1 MASKEIDSI
10 KDAGVVGAGGAGF
23 PTHVKLDAK
32 IENLIVNAAECEPLI
47 DVDKQLLEKEFAT
60 VLEGLKIAANLTGAK
75 RVIIALKAKYKKA
88 IAAIESYQKKDF
100 DFELCRMGNFY
111 PAGDEQT
118 MVYEATG
125 RIVPEGGIPL
135 MVGCVVINVETL
147 LNVAQAVKGIKVT
160 QKYVTL
166 NGEVANPTT
175 IKVPVGTPVK
185 LLLDYVGGITA
196 DEYAVYDGGPMMG
209 KLIDQDS
216 YAVKKTTKS
225 IMVLP
230 ADNIVTVQK
239 NRSASGQIKRGQAA
253 CLSCRMCT
261 DLCPRYLLGH
271 DLFPDEMMKRL
282 YKGELNEQDIENFDY
297 AYLCCDCGLC
307 ELYAC
312 IVDLSPRA
320 IFNHLKVELAK
331 RGIKNPHQ
339 RKDLEANEFKAYRKI
354 PVSRLRQRLE
364 IDHYPETE
372 LVDFTGKVEQ
382 VKLYFSQHVGAPSS
396 PVVKVGDL
404 VSEGGLV
411 ADIPQGKLGARIH
424 SSISGKVLNI
434 TSDYV
439 EIGKG

>member
-88 IAAIESYQKKDF
+88 IAAIESYQKKGF
-100 DFELCRMGNFY
+100 DFELCKMGNFY

-404 VSEGGLV
+404 VPEGGLV

>member
-88 IAAIESYQKKDF
+88 IAAIESYQKKGF
-100 DFELCRMGNFY
+100 DFELCKMGNFY